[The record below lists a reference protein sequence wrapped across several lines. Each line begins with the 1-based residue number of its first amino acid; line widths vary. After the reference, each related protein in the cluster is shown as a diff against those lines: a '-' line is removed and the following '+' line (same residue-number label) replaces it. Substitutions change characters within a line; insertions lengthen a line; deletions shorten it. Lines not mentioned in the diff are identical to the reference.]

1 MLDPVKNIVTQL
13 LDQAMVLV
21 PLVLGLCL
29 VVYGVVMMM
38 GEHGKGRMGIVWSL
52 IGGAIALGAKT
63 IAANVH
69 P

>member
-1 MLDPVKNIVTQL
+1 MLAPIQNIITQL
-13 LDQAMVLV
+13 LDQAIVLV
-21 PLVLGLCL
+21 PLILGLCL
-29 VVYGVVMMM
+29 VVYGTVMMM
-38 GEHGKGRMGIVWSL
+38 GEHGKGRQGMIWSL